1 MELLLSL
8 MALIQIPPAKA
19 VDCYTCT
26 EGGGH
31 DPLIE
36 EGSHDCG
43 HCRADNE
50 TNTYTVQWAKHALS
64 LRPME
69 SSANRTT

>member
-1 MELLLSL
+1 
-8 MALIQIPPAKA
+8 MALIQIPPTKA
-19 VDCYTCT
+19 MSCYSRT

-36 EGSHDCG
+36 ESSRDCG
-43 HCRADNE
+43 DCRADNE
-50 TNTYTVQWAKHALS
+50 TNAYTVQWAKHALS

-69 SSANRTT
+69 TSANQAP